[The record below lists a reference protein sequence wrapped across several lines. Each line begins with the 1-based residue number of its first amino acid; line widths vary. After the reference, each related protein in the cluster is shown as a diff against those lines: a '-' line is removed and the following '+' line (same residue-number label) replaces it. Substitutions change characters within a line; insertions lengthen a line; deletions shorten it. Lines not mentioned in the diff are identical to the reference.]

1 MKSRGNLTHRDNTKE
16 QFNKV
21 LTGVMTDDSDDA
33 DIDNEFDENITT
45 LQPVKSKKLSRRV
58 NERSANRPSNV

>member
-1 MKSRGNLTHRDNTKE
+1 MRGSPSKFLSGQQRAGYLTERDNRHE

-33 DIDNEFDENITT
+33 DIDNEFDENVTS
-45 LQPVKSKKLSRRV
+45 L
-58 NERSANRPSNV
+58 

>member
-1 MKSRGNLTHRDNTKE
+1 MRIRGSPSGKFGNRNNRGNLTQRDNTKE

-33 DIDNEFDENITT
+33 DIDNEFDENITS
-45 LQPVKSKKLSRRV
+45 L
-58 NERSANRPSNV
+58 